1 MAFLVSGFVADA
13 FTGVAHFGF
22 DYVLRYSL
30 PVLGPVAFE
39 FNQHHDEPSL
49 DPSSYGPNL
58 TKGSYVSIPL
68 SILLLMLMSVAPET
82 YFWFWVEATF
92 MGITA
97 WAFFFHQIHA
107 YAHMGS
113 SLPPDVFKGRVE
125 EIARL
130 ETKREQRLA
139 LAKLFETVPIPP
151 PIRLLQRCGIGRS
164 GWRAARCGSRHGRRR
179 SGCASCPSLIPSIL
193 AETTRHRI

>member
-68 SILLLMLMSVAPET
+68 SILLLMLVRVAPET

-130 ETKREQRLA
+130 ENQTRAKACPSQAVRDCSDTATHQA
-139 LAKLFETVPIPP
+139 LAAL
-151 PIRLLQRCGIGRS
+151 RLDPEPGEAQHS
-164 GWRAARCGSRHGRRR
+164 PH
-179 SGCASCPSLIPSIL
+179 
-193 AETTRHRI
+193 TF